1 MTQTRFTPELW
12 ATVLERVS
20 NGESMRQVCRTEG
33 FPPEATIRN
42 WIRSDQELATRV
54 LQVESWADQVRDEAF
69 REDLEPND
77 KRVRDALKW
86 LLSKLKPERYGLERL
101 LVMGDPSS
109 PIQHLHKQV
118 NLSDLSDAQLDAL
131 RSFTQTLLID
141 ATPTQMLFE
150 MAKALR
156 SLIRSPIASALHEAR
171 RMARPQ
177 FHFEEGGVVPTH
189 SRPGHQHGENDFVL
203 PPDIDASEVT

>member
-20 NGESMRQVCRTEG
+20 NGESLRQVCRTEG

-42 WIRSDQELATRV
+42 WIRSDQELSSQYAQARA
-54 LQVESWADQVRDEAF
+54 LQIESWADEVRDVAY

-77 KRVRDALKW
+77 KRVRVDALKW
-86 LLSKLKPERYGLERL
+86 LLSKLKPERYGLDRL

-118 NLSDLSDAQLDAL
+118 SLSDLSDAQLDAL

-141 ATPTQMLFE
+141 ATP
-150 MAKALR
+150 
-156 SLIRSPIASALHEAR
+156 
-171 RMARPQ
+171 
-177 FHFEEGGVVPTH
+177 
-189 SRPGHQHGENDFVL
+189 D
-203 PPDIDASEVT
+203 